1 MKMFVECQNYAYQWL
16 RYGTYHNSINAYKV
30 ALAQAKAKKT
40 RVRIV
45 DERRQLLDIFEKP

>member
-1 MKMFVECQNYAYQWL
+1 MKMFVEYQNYAYQWL

-30 ALAQAKAKKT
+30 ALAQSKAKRT

-45 DERRQLLDIFEKP
+45 DERRQLLDIFEQP

>member
-1 MKMFVECQNYAYQWL
+1 MFVEYQNYAYQWL
-16 RYGTYHNSINAYKV
+16 RYGTYHNSINPYKV

-45 DERRQLLDIFEKP
+45 DEHRQILDIFEKP

>member
-1 MKMFVECQNYAYQWL
+1 MFVEYQNYAYQWL

-30 ALAQAKAKKT
+30 DLAPAEAKKP

>member
-1 MKMFVECQNYAYQWL
+1 MKMFVEYQNYAYQWL
-16 RYGTYHNSINAYKV
+16 RYGNYHNSINAYKV